1 MYLFLVFNF
10 KKIVFYLKEHAMRF
24 SPKEPIY
31 FKKIISLVVV
41 LTIGISLSACN
52 KNDDN
57 LASNQVRDSK
67 TDEVNQGSTDEKN
80 QVISA
85 DLKTKTEKTFSDAG
99 KTLKTA
105 TDSAEVS
112 ARIVAN
118 KVIEKMDDAAI
129 SAAVS
134 VELIKDTEIGVFTIN
149 VDTKDGVVTLKGS
162 VHTQAVRDRSAMI
175 ARSFSGVQSVDNRLT
190 VKSN

>member
-1 MYLFLVFNF
+1 
-10 KKIVFYLKEHAMRF
+10 MRF
-24 SPKEPIY
+24 SPKELIY
-31 FKKIISLVVV
+31 FKKIISLIVV

-67 TDEVNQGSTDEKN
+67 TNEVNQDSTDEKN
-80 QVISA
+80 QLTST

-105 TDSAEVS
+105 TDNAEVS
-112 ARIVAN
+112 ARAVAN
-118 KVIEKMDDAAI
+118 KAIEKMDDAAI

-134 VELIKDTEIGVFTIN
+134 LELIKDKEIGVFAIN

-162 VHTQAVRDRSAMI
+162 VHTQTVRDRSATI
-175 ARSFSGVQSVDNRLT
+175 ARSFNGVQSVDNRLT